1 MIKEIKKC
9 LLVVPPA
16 FTNKKSIDIN
26 PLPPLGLGYIA
37 SVLENRGIQVKIVDC
52 LMEGWNNREEVGNNL
67 LKIGLSDATISNI
80 ISDFSPDIVGV
91 NNQFSK
97 QYKNAHRI
105 YEIAKLVDESIY
117 TMAGGAHP
125 TAIPQLV
132 LQDPNLDFVVIGEG
146 EIVVERLVDALCN
159 NPDNVKNIDGLG
171 YKENSRKIINP
182 KTTYIEDLDS
192 IPFPARH
199 LMNLEQYFGLELSHG
214 KRHHERF
221 SPIITSRGCPAKC
234 TFCTAYKVWGRK
246 YRYRSPGNVIEEMKD
261 LRDKYNIEEL
271 LIEDDNFTANP
282 KRAEK
287 ICDMMIEEGF
297 NFEWDTP
304 NGVAAFSLNNNLIQK
319 MKDAGCYKIN
329 IAVESGN
336 QNTLNNIIKK
346 PLNLSKIGP
355 IVDFCKTIDLDCGVF
370 LIVGMP
376 GDTLEAMWDN
386 YKLARKIKVFDP
398 FISVA
403 TPYPGSEI
411 YNTCKEKGYLSD
423 DFKFEDLHIRSY
435 PITTEEWGPKELKH
449 LMTKGYLYLKFY
461 QALDNPISFI
471 KLAINKVLSDLSR

>member
-1 MIKEIKKC
+1 MRKNIKKC
-9 LLVVPPA
+9 LLFVPPA
-16 FTNKKSIDIN
+16 FTFKKNIDIN

-37 SVLENRGIQVKIVDC
+37 SVLENMGVQVKIVDC
-52 LMEGWNNREEVGNNL
+52 LMEGWNNREDMGNGI
-67 LKIGLSDATISNI
+67 LKIGLPDATISDI
-80 ISDFSPDIVGV
+80 ISDFSPDLVGV

-105 YEIAKLVDESIY
+105 YEIAKSVDGSIY

-125 TAIPQLV
+125 TAIPELV
-132 LQDPNLDFVVIGEG
+132 MQDPNLDFVVIGEG
-146 EIVVERLVDALCN
+146 EIVVERLVRALCE
-159 NPDNVKNIDGLG
+159 NPDDIKNIDGFG
-171 YKENSRKIINP
+171 YKDNGKIIINP
-182 KTTYIEDLDS
+182 KTTYIEHLDS

-199 LMNLEQYFGLELSHG
+199 LMNLEQYFGLKLSHG

-246 YRYRSPGNVIEEMKD
+246 YRYRSPENVIKEMKE
-261 LRDKYNIEEL
+261 LKNKYGIEEL
-271 LIEDDNFTANP
+271 LMEDDNFTANP

-297 NFEWDTP
+297 KFEWDTP
-304 NGVAAFSLNNNLIQK
+304 NGIAAFSLNNNLIQK

-355 IVDFCKTIDLDCGVF
+355 IVDFCKSIDLDCGVF

-386 YKLARKIKVFDP
+386 YKFARKIKVFDP

-423 DFKFEDLHIRSY
+423 DFKFEDLYIRSY
-435 PITTEEWGPKELKH
+435 PITTQEWGLEDLKH
-449 LMTKGYLYLKFY
+449 LMTKGYIYLKFY
-461 QALDNPISFI
+461 QLLDNPILFT
-471 KLAINKVLSDLSR
+471 KLVINKILSNIIK